1 MRFGLRIAVKTGDET
16 LQEELRGYLAQNV
29 LPTYTFVAADTPL
42 FTGGEQGDAFLAK
55 AAAALLMPGEPIPGE
70 PLARTLREGPRGGNV
85 LRRYLFLQLS
95 LLPYLRPGR
104 EVVQT
109 AGGHWLGGAVLVAHL
124 SAEGA
129 MDLPLPEGVWTD
141 LTDGSVHTGRLRGLR
156 SLNAMP
162 VLVRPNTL
170 LPVGVND
177 RAIDADDADRL
188 TLHWFEPAGEAACML
203 ADGTAYMAREV
214 GGSFNV
220 KTVSDKPWHLIVHR
234 DGEERLVYY
243 A

>member
-55 AAAALLMPGEPIPGE
+55 AAAALLMPGEPISGE
-70 PLARTLREGPRGGNV
+70 LLARTLREGPRGGNV

-104 EVVQT
+104 EIVPT

-129 MDLPLPEGVWTD
+129 VNLPLPEGVWTD
-141 LTDGSVHTGRLRGLR
+141 LTDGSVHRGRLCGLR

-162 VLVRPNTL
+162 VLIAPNTL

-177 RAIDADDADRL
+177 RSVDADDADRL
-188 TLHWFEPAGEAACML
+188 TLHWFEPAGEAASVL
-203 ADGTAYMAREV
+203 ADGTAYTAREA
-214 GGSFNV
+214 GGRF
-220 KTVSDKPWHLIVHR
+220 TMETASDKPWHLIVHR
-234 DGEERLVYY
+234 DGEEMFS
-243 A
+243 

>member
-1 MRFGLRIAVKTGDET
+1 MRFGLWIAEQTGDET
-16 LQEELRGYLAQNV
+16 LREELRACLAQNV
-29 LPTYTFVAADTPL
+29 LPAYSFVEADAPL

-70 PLARTLREGPRGGNV
+70 LLARALREGPRGGNV

-104 EVVQT
+104 EIVQVT
-109 AGGHWLGGAVLVAHL
+109 GGHWLGSAVLVTHL

-129 MDLPLPEGVWTD
+129 VDLSLPEGVWTD

-162 VLVRPNTL
+162 VLIAPNTL

-177 RAIDADDADRL
+177 RTIDADDADRL
-188 TLHWFEPAGEAACML
+188 TLHWFEPAGKAACVL
-203 ADGTAYMAREV
+203 ADGTAYTAREA
-214 GGSFNV
+214 GGCF
-220 KTVSDKPWHLIVHR
+220 TVETASAKPWHLIVHR
-234 DGEERLVYY
+234 DGEESLS
-243 A
+243 